1 MKIIYKNESGGVS
14 VLHPTEEALSFMSID
29 EIAKKD
35 VPTGLPY
42 KIVEDDYL
50 PTDRTFRDAWE
61 IEEETITDGFGADYG
76 IGSDNILIGYDE
88 NRDPITMTV
97 QEYIEQRGSNS

>member
-14 VLHPTEEALSFMSID
+14 ILHPTEEALSFMTID

-42 KIVEDDYL
+42 KIVEDSEV
-50 PTDRTFRDAWE
+50 PTDRTFRDAW
-61 IEEETITDGFGADYG
+61 TIDEATLTDGVG
-76 IGSDNILIGYDE
+76 E
-88 NRDPITMTV
+88 
-97 QEYIEQRGSNS
+97 

>member
-14 VLHPTEEALSFMSID
+14 ILHPTDEALSFMTID

-42 KIVEDDYL
+42 KIVEDSEV
-50 PTDRTFRDAWE
+50 PTDRTFRDAW
-61 IEEETITDGFGADYG
+61 TIDEATLTDGVGA
-76 IGSDNILIGYDE
+76 
-88 NRDPITMTV
+88 
-97 QEYIEQRGSNS
+97 

>member
-14 VLHPTEEALSFMSID
+14 IIIPTVEALEYMTID

-42 KIVEDDYL
+42 KIVDDSEV
-50 PTDRTFRDAWE
+50 PTDRTFRDAWTVDE
-61 IEEETITDGFGADYG
+61 AILTDGVG
-76 IGSDNILIGYDE
+76 E
-88 NRDPITMTV
+88 
-97 QEYIEQRGSNS
+97 

>member
-14 VLHPTEEALSFMSID
+14 ILHPADEALSFMTID

-42 KIVEDDYL
+42 KIVDDSEI
-50 PTDRTFRDAWE
+50 PTDRTFRDAWTVDE
-61 IEEETITDGFGADYG
+61 AILTDGVG
-76 IGSDNILIGYDE
+76 E
-88 NRDPITMTV
+88 
-97 QEYIEQRGSNS
+97 